1 MSGRLQRDFCN
12 GALVLRV
19 AAPPAR
25 GAPLV
30 RANYFFFFFAAFFFF
45 IGIGSS
51 PPFRKRDRR
60 RADQQRVAAWSENRG
75 GEGAPRPLRRH
86 HRASITY
93 GSALSARVKACQE
106 RGRRGVDDRVLYGA
120 AHDAPDRSTIV
131 MHRSDAGAGHTSLRL
146 AGARCRRRSPV
157 APFPRT
163 VRSRD
168 RRREG

>member
-1 MSGRLQRDFCN
+1 MSGGLQRDFCN

-45 IGIGSS
+45 AGIGSS

-60 RADQQRVAAWSENRG
+60 RADRQRVATWSGNGG

-86 HRASITY
+86 QRASITY
-93 GSALSARVKACQE
+93 GSALSACDRDCQE
-106 RGRRGVDDRVLYGA
+106 RA
-120 AHDAPDRSTIV
+120 
-131 MHRSDAGAGHTSLRL
+131 
-146 AGARCRRRSPV
+146 
-157 APFPRT
+157 
-163 VRSRD
+163 SRD
-168 RRREG
+168 ASERDLS

>member
-45 IGIGSS
+45 AGIGSS

-60 RADQQRVAAWSENRG
+60 RADRQRVAAWSGSRG

-86 HRASITY
+86 QCASITY
-93 GSALSARVKACQE
+93 GSALSARVEDCQE
-106 RGRRGVDDRVLYGA
+106 RAPHDAGERVLSGGA
-120 AHDAPDRSTIV
+120 DDAPGRSTTAT
-131 MHRSDAGAGHTSLRL
+131 RPTDAGAGCTSLRPS
-146 AGARCRRRSPV
+146 RVRRPRRLRV
-157 APFPRT
+157 TPFPRT
-163 VRSRD
+163 VR
-168 RRREG
+168 